1 MVVERRDEDRRH
13 ALDRLASLE
22 RAQRA
27 PAPQLTRIDLHF
39 VLWNTYG
46 TFPVWPIGT
55 IESSNVIAQVYVG
68 SD

>member
-39 VLWNTYG
+39 VLWNTYRD
-46 TFPVWPIGT
+46 V
-55 IESSNVIAQVYVG
+55 SSIADWDDREFQRTRTG
-68 SD
+68 LRRL